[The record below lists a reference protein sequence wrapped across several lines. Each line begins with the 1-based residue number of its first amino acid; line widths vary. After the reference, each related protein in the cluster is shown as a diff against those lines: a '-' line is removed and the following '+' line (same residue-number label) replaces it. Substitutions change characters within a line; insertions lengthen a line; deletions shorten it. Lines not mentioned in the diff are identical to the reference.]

1 MAAYAPPSGGLTLS
15 ATSAAVS
22 AAGSSAAA
30 NTAGPP
36 LVSRTVAP
44 ITRPGLHLL
53 VTTVRQVADRLP
65 IGCQDRVVIEG
76 MISGLPLGE
85 VPDTRSP
92 PAAAAGA
99 TGQAPESNSPRPKM
113 KCECCA
119 SDPTVLSLSLC
130 IDD

>member
-1 MAAYAPPSGGLTLS
+1 MAAFAPPSGGLTLS
-15 ATSAAVS
+15 ASSAAVS

-65 IGCQDRVVIEG
+65 IGCQDRIIIEG

-92 PAAAAGA
+92 PAGA
-99 TGQAPESNSPRPKM
+99 TGQAPESNSPRLKM

-119 SDPTVLSLSLC
+119 SDPTVQSLSLC
-130 IDD
+130 IDN